1 MRYWKKFVESLNSA
15 SMTNLDMI
23 KACEDAG
30 LERLAKV
37 KKYSSRD
44 VFALNDKYVIKI
56 CRSTAGN
63 HQNWNEI
70 NLTEYMGNNRS
81 QNKYFAKLLVELSD
95 TTWGYFVIMERLEV
109 NNRKAGRALWCTKNN
124 ALRDMVSQMDKAMT
138 LLNRQDLNYTNV
150 GFDSQGNMKVLDFG
164 ASGQVLKMY
173 SAARQARANHP
184 ARRCI
189 LTAEQDVC
197 VSEM

>member
-1 MRYWKKFVESLNSA
+1 MRYWKKFVKSLNSA
-15 SMTNLDMI
+15 SMSNLDMI

-37 KKYSSRD
+37 NKYSSRD

-70 NLTEYMGNNRS
+70 NLTEYMGNNSS
-81 QNKYFAKLLVELSD
+81 QSKYFAKVLVDLSD
-95 TTWGYFVIMERLEV
+95 TTWGYFVIMERLIV
-109 NNRKAGRALWCTKNN
+109 NNRKAGRSMWCNKND

-138 LLNRQDLNYTNV
+138 LRNRQDLNYTNV
-150 GFDSQGNMKVLDFG
+150 GFDSKGNMKVLDFG
-164 ASGQVLKMY
+164 ACAKVLRMY
-173 SAARQARANHP
+173 SAARQARAKQP
-184 ARRCI
+184 GSRRI